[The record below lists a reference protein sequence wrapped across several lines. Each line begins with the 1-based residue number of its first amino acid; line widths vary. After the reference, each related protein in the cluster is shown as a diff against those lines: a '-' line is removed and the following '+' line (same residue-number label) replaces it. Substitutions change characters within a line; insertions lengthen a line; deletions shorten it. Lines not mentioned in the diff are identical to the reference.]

1 MRAGGRGGLRGGS
14 GGAASTRLP
23 PTCGGSGEAELES
36 LDLGAE
42 RGHLLGGAWPCGRG
56 TPTRGGG
63 LGRGV
68 VSLSM
73 LSHCWCGGASRR
85 ATASSRHLPRDRRMR
100 SKLEREGRSNPNATH
115 TGGCGSHFAGVGV
128 SATTAKQENL
138 PATRYGARLHLRNYC
153 YPAVLPHLRVHHTSF
168 DLRVR
173 HHIPYPSNHKRLSN
187 DQRSLHD
194 VFLPVSQTQ
203 DKGAGAKNTV

>member
-1 MRAGGRGGLRGGS
+1 MRRVLCVAATAAAAAGLGGRVWGRPAAPMRADGRGGLHGGS
-14 GGAASTRLP
+14 GGAASTLLP

-42 RGHLLGGAWPCGRG
+42 RGHLLGGAGPCGRG

-63 LGRGV
+63 LGSGV

-115 TGGCGSHFAGVGV
+115 SGGCGSHFAGVGV

-153 YPAVLPHLRVHHTSF
+153 YPAKLARGYKTRTGCGQCGS
-168 DLRVR
+168 
-173 HHIPYPSNHKRLSN
+173 
-187 DQRSLHD
+187 
-194 VFLPVSQTQ
+194 
-203 DKGAGAKNTV
+203 G